1 VMRQSFISIAAILLV
16 GVLALMVL
24 NELDHVGVQP
34 DIDAADAPDIVLTGT
49 NLSTFDETGHIQ
61 YRVIAERIEHSEF
74 AGRTLLDAPQLELHT
89 GGEHW
94 QINAGHGEVDQK
106 SRTLLLYDAVE
117 ARLDGPSAVLMNTE
131 RLLYHVREQRL
142 ELPGAVEVRH
152 PGGQTRA
159 GKLDADVAAGRLNMG
174 LGVETRYVTDL

>member
-1 VMRQSFISIAAILLV
+1 MMRQSFISIAAILLV

-24 NELDHVGVQP
+24 NELDHVGVRP
-34 DIDAADAPDIVLTGT
+34 DVDASAAPDIVLKDA
-49 NLSTFDETGHIQ
+49 NLSTYDEQGKIQ

-74 AGRTLLDAPQLELHT
+74 TGKTLLDAPQLELHT

-94 QINAGHGEVDQK
+94 QVNAGHGEVDQK
-106 SRTLLLYDAVE
+106 NRTLLLYDAVKAQLE
-117 ARLDGPSAVLMNTE
+117 GPSAVLLKTE
-131 RLLYHVREQRL
+131 QLLYHVREQRL
-142 ELPGAVEVRH
+142 ELPGAVEVIH